1 MSISPRWY
9 DIRGLFENMTE
20 SQHRSPYKLW
30 EPTLLALCAVIGL
43 IAGSQ
48 LIDKSPSHTQEGL
61 TSRQDKGR
69 ELNEIVRFIEEKYV
83 DDVNTDA
90 LISSAVE
97 ALLKDLD
104 PHSGYLSADEVRD
117 LNEKMEGH
125 FEGIGIEFQRVL
137 DTAIVLHV
145 SPGGPADKAGLQ
157 MFDRII
163 SANDSLLI
171 GPDLTEKDM
180 ISVLRGSKKSE
191 VTMKVARPGVDSLLQ
206 FSMLREEIPLES
218 VEGSYMITR
227 DVGYIRIN
235 RFSAKT
241 YKEFMDELE
250 TLVQKEQMQHLII
263 DVRQNPGGYLK
274 EAVNILSQLFND
286 KDLLLVYTEGKNA
299 PRSEYHTTGKPFY
312 PVSNIVVLVD
322 NGSAS
327 ASEIVAGAIQ
337 DHDRGIIIGSST
349 YGKGLVQ
356 EQYALSNGGALRLT
370 VARYYTPSGRLI
382 QKPYSNGDAIGGDE
396 QPDTDTVRYYTSTGR
411 PVSGSGGITP
421 DILVSQDFD
430 WHDKRYGQLYDDILE
445 YAIHG
450 YTSETEY
457 TSIDDLLER
466 FPTGATIARDME
478 QYYSGRGRNYTMDSV
493 FIAENYR
500 HVRMMLMGMIGSSRF
515 GHESWFPIMNAS
527 DPVVK
532 KALEVIRDD
541 RKITLKY

>member
-1 MSISPRWY
+1 MIFV
-9 DIRGLFENMTE
+9 DFFDNMTE
-20 SQHRSPYKLW
+20 SQHPGPYKLW

-48 LIDKSPSHTQEGL
+48 LLGKSPSPAPDGL

-83 DDVNTDA
+83 DEVNTDA

-104 PHSGYLSADEVRD
+104 PHSGYLSAEEVRD

-137 DTAIVLHV
+137 DTAIILYV
-145 SPGGPADKAGLQ
+145 SPGGPAAKAGLK

-171 GPDLTEKDM
+171 GPELTEKAM

-191 VTMKVARPGVDSLLQ
+191 VTMEVVRPGVDSLIRV
-206 FSMLREEIPLES
+206 SMIRAEIPLES
-218 VEGSYMITR
+218 VEGAYMITKE
-227 DVGYIRIN
+227 VGYIRIN

-250 TLVQKEQMQHLII
+250 NLVQKQQMKDLII

-274 EAVNILSQLFND
+274 EAVNILSQLFDEKD
-286 KDLLLVYTEGKNA
+286 KLLVYTEGKNA
-299 PRSEYHTTGKPFY
+299 PRAEYHTTGKPFY

-322 NGSAS
+322 DGSAS
-327 ASEIVAGAIQ
+327 ASEIVAGALQ
-337 DHDRGIIIGSST
+337 DHDRGIIIGTQT

-370 VARYYTPSGRLI
+370 VARYFTPSGRLI
-382 QKPYSNGDAIGGDE
+382 QKPYSNGDGVDGDE
-396 QPDTDTVRYYTSTGR
+396 QQVIDTVQYYTSTGR
-411 PVSGSGGITP
+411 EVSGSGGITP
-421 DILVSQDFD
+421 DILVKPDFD
-430 WHDKRYGQLYDDILE
+430 WEDKRYGLLYDDVLE
-445 YAIHG
+445 YAFHG
-450 YTSETEY
+450 YQSEAEY
-457 TSIDDLLER
+457 TSIDDLLKR
-466 FPTGATIARDME
+466 FPAGELITQDMHR
-478 QYYSGRGRNYTMDSV
+478 YYIGRGRTDYAIDSV
-493 FIAENYR
+493 FIAEDYR
-500 HVRMMLMGMIGSSRF
+500 HVRMILMGMIGSSKF
-515 GHESWFPIMNAS
+515 GHESWFPIMNAD
-527 DPVVK
+527 DPAVQ
-532 KALEVIRDD
+532 KALEVIKDD